1 MGKIKGQLE
10 HRKFK
15 EGKSLTR
22 KEAILA
28 QCYVC
33 NGEEASSE
41 DCRGRDCP
49 LYQYQPYRG
58 KRKRENGSFMSPQSK
73 EKGTCR
79 SNDLTLEANCSL
91 KL

>member
-10 HRKFK
+10 YRKFK
-15 EGKSLTR
+15 DGKPLTR

-33 NGEEASSE
+33 NGEEAGSE
-41 DCRGRDCP
+41 DCLGRNCP
-49 LYQYQPYRG
+49 LYQYQPYKG
-58 KRKRENGSFMSPQSK
+58 KRKRESGSFMGAQG
-73 EKGTCR
+73 EKKDACR
-79 SNDLTLEANCSL
+79 SNDLTLEANRSL